1 MTVAAPLGGHSP
13 AQGYTQLMDIRPW
26 PTLPEEDSWLTD
38 VMESRLRDSTQSA
51 EQLRARARD
60 LRAEADQSEVKGIR
74 DAALAL
80 AERYEQAAT
89 VRLSA

>member
-1 MTVAAPLGGHSP
+1 ML
-13 AQGYTQLMDIRPW
+13 QN
-26 PTLPEEDSWLTD
+26 EDRWLTD
-38 VMESRLRDSTQSA
+38 AMERRLRDSTQSA

-60 LRAEADQSEVKGIR
+60 LRAEAEQTDAKGIR
-74 DAALAL
+74 DATLAL